1 MKIAER
7 TFRVERQ
14 VKLVFPAEF
23 ITCFAQCIV
32 THLCSGMPFCQ
43 VGGMG
48 GYPVSYTHLQGAAKT
63 GLFVPL
69 EVVHT
74 DYNIG
79 IGYRLSLIHI

>member
-1 MKIAER
+1 MLPCMKIAER

-14 VKLVFPAEF
+14 VKPVFPAEF

-48 GYPVSYTHLQGAAKT
+48 GYLIGDDTYTHIL
-63 GLFVPL
+63 L
-69 EVVHT
+69 
-74 DYNIG
+74 IG
-79 IGYRLSLIHI
+79 SARCSLGVT